1 MAYSCHGLDISKI
14 LGPNLQTIS
23 NPSLHFQIMLN
34 IRRRRVL
41 FHLTHYCWYI
51 NNLREIAC
59 LRCHGIKSI
68 FISRVDSNSYVGQ
81 WKGEPRL
88 LIILAFILFFSK
100 KSFHKKNEGNY
111 WETLQCFY
119 NRSNNGQYEP
129 FRDTSYMKHL
139 QRVSGCCL
147 LESWPV

>member
-41 FHLTHYCWYI
+41 FHLIHYWWYI

-81 WKGEPRL
+81 WKGEPCL
-88 LIILAFILFFSK
+88 LIILAFILFFQKSCFIK
-100 KSFHKKNEGNY
+100 KMTAIIGKHYNVFTADQIMDSMSLSA
-111 WETLQCFY
+111 TLL
-119 NRSNNGQYEP
+119 
-129 FRDTSYMKHL
+129 K
-139 QRVSGCCL
+139 
-147 LESWPV
+147 